1 MKYLTV
7 AEVAERL
14 SVSKAAVYA
23 LCARDGAAIRHL
35 RLGAARTTIRIP
47 VEALDDYLAGATV
60 EPREPDRPEP
70 PAPPRRFL
78 RESTLR

>member
-7 AEVAERL
+7 GEVAERL
-14 SVSKAAVYA
+14 CVSKAAVYA
-23 LCARDGAAIRHL
+23 LCSREGAAIRHL

-47 VEALDDYLAGATV
+47 ADALDDYLAGATV
-60 EPREPDRPEP
+60 EAWAAPHEP

-78 RESTLR
+78 KESTIR

>member
-1 MKYLTV
+1 VKYLTV
-7 AEVAERL
+7 GEVAERL

-47 VEALDDYLAGATV
+47 EDAVDEFIGGAMI
-60 EPREPDRPEP
+60 EPSRQPDARPT
-70 PAPPRRFL
+70 AYVPRHL
-78 RESTLR
+78 KY